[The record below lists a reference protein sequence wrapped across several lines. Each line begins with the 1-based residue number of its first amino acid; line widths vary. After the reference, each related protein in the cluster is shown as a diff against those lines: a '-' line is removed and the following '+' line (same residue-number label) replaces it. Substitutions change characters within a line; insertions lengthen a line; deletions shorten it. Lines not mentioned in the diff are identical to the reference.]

1 MIDLHAH
8 TTASD
13 GRMAPRDLV
22 RAAARAGVTV
32 LAVTDHD
39 TADGLDEALAE
50 GPAAGVRVLPGVEL
64 STHAGGMD
72 VHILGYFIDPREPAL
87 TGLCAALRR
96 SRVERIRRM
105 VGALQAAGVRVTE
118 EEVFAEAGPGTV
130 SRAHVARVLVRR
142 GIVPTF
148 ARAFE
153 RYLGRNARAYVPSS
167 ALTPAEAV
175 LRIRGAGGVPVL
187 AHPGDLADDGIIPAL
202 VQDGIEGLEAFSH
215 NARPSEVE
223 RYVRIARDF
232 RLLVTGGSDFHGE
245 TDFGRSLGETD
256 CPAEYFRELEAWHAR
271 RAEGTA

>member
-1 MIDLHAH
+1 MIDLHTH

-13 GRMAPRDLV
+13 GLLAPRDLV

-39 TADGLDEALAE
+39 TAGGLDEALAE
-50 GPAAGVRVLPGVEL
+50 GPAAGVRVLPGIEL
-64 STHAGGMD
+64 SAHAGGMD
-72 VHILGYFIDPREPAL
+72 VHLLGYFIDHREPAL
-87 TGLCAALRR
+87 AALLGDLRR
-96 SRVERIRRM
+96 GRVERIHRM
-105 VGALQAAGVRVTE
+105 VGALQAAGVRVTA

-142 GIVPTF
+142 GIVPSF

-153 RYLGRNARAYVPSS
+153 RYLGRNARAYVPSN

-175 LRIRGAGGVPVL
+175 RRIRGAGGVPVL
-187 AHPGDLADDGIIPAL
+187 AHPVDLPDDGIIPAL
-202 VQDGIEGLEAFSH
+202 VQDGIEGLEAF
-215 NARPSEVE
+215 ARDASPSSVE

-232 RLLVTGGSDFHGE
+232 KLLVTGGSDFHGE
-245 TDFGRSLGETD
+245 TACGRSLGETD

-271 RAEGTA
+271 RGAVPA